1 MIRTFITMLF
11 YYLILKEVF
20 SASNEFQKIIS
31 NFQNEIQEETEEYD
45 WKIKSPKIQVRKY
58 FWPKKGLILNQRM
71 EKKHTQKIFFEDSK
85 IQMIAKLK
93 ISQIFVLKW

>member
-1 MIRTFITMLF
+1 MILRTFITMLF

-20 SASNEFQKIIS
+20 SASHEFQKIIS

-58 FWPKKGLILNQRM
+58 FWPKKG
-71 EKKHTQKIFFEDSK
+71 
-85 IQMIAKLK
+85 
-93 ISQIFVLKW
+93 